1 MNINL
6 KYFLLTCLF
15 FLLGQTGI
23 WFQLNAQFMWEWA
36 KRNPLIMSVVGVPFT
51 YVFILATGYGEK
63 AFQGLMWPQRFLG
76 FAIGILMYALL
87 THIMLGQ
94 GMTTKTWISLTLA
107 FMIIII
113 QVLFN

>member
-1 MNINL
+1 MV
-6 KYFLLTCLF
+6 
-15 FLLGQTGI
+15 GQTGV

-63 AFQGLMWPQRFLG
+63 AFQGWMWPQRFLG